1 MELKELSV
9 RDGVEI
15 YEMLQQIGPDKN
27 AFRNEVHGMSYPQYQ
42 QWLEKQSA
50 WAEGEQLPEGY
61 VRQWTFW
68 LYDGETPV
76 GYAKLRE
83 RVTEQS
89 RKFGGNMG
97 LAIAP
102 AYRGNGYGT
111 ELFRLLIQK
120 ARQMRLPELYS
131 TVEKFN
137 YPSKAVHEK
146 NGGVLVDENEARWF
160 FRFPTNE

>member
-1 MELKELSV
+1 MELKELSIH
-9 RDGVEI
+9 DGKEI
-15 YEMLQQIGPDKN
+15 YEMLQRIGPDEN

-42 QWLEKQSA
+42 KWLEKQSA
-50 WAEGEQLPEGY
+50 WAKGEQLPVGY
-61 VRQWTFW
+61 VCQWTFW
-68 LYDGETPV
+68 LYDNNKPV
-76 GYAKLRE
+76 GYGKLRG

-97 LAIAP
+97 LAIDP
-102 AYRGNGYGT
+102 AHRGKGYGT

-120 ARQMRLPELYS
+120 AKEMHLPELYS

-146 NGGVLVDENEARWF
+146 NGGIMIDENEERWF
-160 FRFPTNE
+160 FRFPIGK